1 MSEFFRELE
10 DDIKQ
15 DRFNSLVKKALP
27 IIITIILVI
36 IISISSFVIWKKIKT
51 NENESNALKYLESL
65 ELLSDQQYNESIK
78 LFLELSQGKDTY
90 GILSKFGLAA
100 TYVKNGQEALANDI
114 YLEISK
120 TQDID
125 IFFKELAILKLALH
139 NVDMAQ
145 SKKIEE
151 ILAPLEDSSW
161 KYFAKEI
168 MIFSYIKNNDISQAQ
183 NAIKNLLS
191 DPFIPPVTR
200 SRVSAISSTLI
211 D

>member
-125 IFFKELAILKLALH
+125 IFFKEIY
-139 NVDMAQ
+139 N
-145 SKKIEE
+145 
-151 ILAPLEDSSW
+151 
-161 KYFAKEI
+161 
-168 MIFSYIKNNDISQAQ
+168 SQ
-183 NAIKNLLS
+183 
-191 DPFIPPVTR
+191 V
-200 SRVSAISSTLI
+200 VSNTYYSQLITLI
-211 D
+211 FL

>member
-15 DRFNSLVKKALP
+15 DRFNSLVKKVLP
-27 IIITIILVI
+27 IIIVIILAV

-51 NENESNALKYLESL
+51 NENENNALMYLESL
-65 ELLSDQQYNESIK
+65 ELLSDQKYDESIK

-100 TYVKNGQEALANDI
+100 TYAKNGQETLASNI
-114 YLEISK
+114 YFEISK
-120 TQDID
+120 TKDID

-139 NVDMAQ
+139 NVDMMP
-145 SKKIEE
+145 SKNIEE
-151 ILAPLEDSSW
+151 ILVPLEDSTW

-168 MIFSYIKNNDISQAQ
+168 MIFSYIKNDETIQAQ
-183 NAIKNLLS
+183 NAIINLLS
-191 DPFIPPVTR
+191 DPFLPPVTR
-200 SRVSAISSTLI
+200 SRVSAINSTLI
-211 D
+211 N

>member
-1 MSEFFRELE
+1 M
-10 DDIKQ
+10 
-15 DRFNSLVKKALP
+15 
-27 IIITIILVI
+27 
-36 IISISSFVIWKKIKT
+36 
-51 NENESNALKYLESL
+51 
-65 ELLSDQQYNESIK
+65 
-78 LFLELSQGKDTY
+78 
-90 GILSKFGLAA
+90 SKFGLAA
-100 TYVKNGQEALANDI
+100 TYVKNGQEVLANDI

-120 TQDID
+120 TNDID

-139 NVDMAQ
+139 NVDIAH

-151 ILAPLEDSSW
+151 ILVPLEDSSW

-168 MIFSYIKNNDISQAQ
+168 MIFSYIKNDDISQAQ
-183 NAIKNLLS
+183 NAIRNLLS

>member
-120 TQDID
+120 TNDID

-139 NVDMAQ
+139 NVDIAH

-151 ILAPLEDSSW
+151 ILVPLEDSSW

>member
-1 MSEFFRELE
+1 M
-10 DDIKQ
+10 
-15 DRFNSLVKKALP
+15 
-27 IIITIILVI
+27 
-36 IISISSFVIWKKIKT
+36 
-51 NENESNALKYLESL
+51 
-65 ELLSDQQYNESIK
+65 SDQQYDESIK

-120 TQDID
+120 TKDID

-139 NVDMAQ
+139 NVDMAH

-151 ILAPLEDSSW
+151 ILVPLEDSSW

-168 MIFSYIKNNDISQAQ
+168 MIFSYIKNDDISQAQ
-183 NAIKNLLS
+183 NAIRNLLS

>member
-15 DRFNSLVKKALP
+15 DRFNSLVKKVLP
-27 IIITIILVI
+27 IIIVIILAV

-51 NENESNALKYLESL
+51 NENENNALMYLESL
-65 ELLSDQQYNESIK
+65 ELLSDQKYDESIK

-100 TYVKNGQEALANDI
+100 TYAKNGQETLASNI
-114 YLEISK
+114 YFEISK
-120 TQDID
+120 TKDID

-139 NVDMAQ
+139 NVDMMP
-145 SKKIEE
+145 SKNIEE
-151 ILAPLEDSSW
+151 ILVPLEDSTW

-168 MIFSYIKNNDISQAQ
+168 MIFSYIKNDETIQAQ
-183 NAIKNLLS
+183 NAIVNLLS
-191 DPFIPPVTR
+191 DPFLPPVTR
-200 SRVSAISSTLI
+200 SRVSAINSTLI
-211 D
+211 N